1 MAYQEMLSDN
11 DQKVGRIIATTLR
24 IGSYLILMVLIL
36 YYFNI
41 LQVDNTVFRKDLVLS
56 SILLFIPTVIIEFF
70 KITKS
75 WVKYV
80 IITSMVIATVFMM
93 YHFIEDTIL
102 MAALPLAIASLYL
115 DKRLCIYTICIA
127 FIGLISA
134 YIINA
139 YSMGKVIEGTLRL
152 EQHVFYR
159 MLIGLCQLSF
169 LSFISLCISQRSVKL
184 FEKASCNS
192 NELKRNRDGLD
203 VIVDYTDTLLCARTY
218 QEVMSITLF
227 MIKNL
232 FTSVENIPKQMEGY
246 IGIRESKDSFYAM
259 SESMLP
265 KQFLVQDEEVIVR
278 VEEEWYTLPIA
289 ESEESSTVFIN
300 KNKLTMFFYS
310 KKELVVFVILHI
322 NLGKTDEVL
331 NKLMRILYRNIRL
344 AINNVKLSKDMY
356 ETQEEL
362 VRAFSE
368 ISESKSGQT
377 GKHIK
382 RVSEYMKIMAEAIQL
397 DNEEKDCLVIASMM
411 HDIGKLLIPESII
424 EKSGKLTKEE
434 FEVIKTHVKLGYKLL
449 EYSPGRI
456 MEIAR
461 IIALQHHEKWD
472 GTGYLGMKGEEID
485 YYSRIMAIVD
495 VFDALMSRRSYK
507 ESWSIDETYNE
518 IVGQSGKHF
527 DPDIVELFKEHFN
540 EFLYVL
546 MQYPDCER
554 TA

>member
-24 IGSYLILMVLIL
+24 IGSYLILMILIL
-36 YYFNI
+36 SYFDI
-41 LQVDNTVFRKDLVLS
+41 LQVHNTFFRKDLILS
-56 SILLFIPTVIIEFF
+56 SILLFIPTILVEFF

-75 WVKYV
+75 WIKYI
-80 IITSMVIATVFMM
+80 IITSVTLATIFIMC
-93 YHFIEDTIL
+93 HFLEATIL
-102 MAALPLAIASLYL
+102 MVALPLAIASLYL
-115 DKRLCIYTICIA
+115 DKRLCIYTICITS
-127 FIGLISA
+127 IGLISA
-134 YIINA
+134 NVMNA
-139 YSMGKVIEGTLRL
+139 YSMGKVIEGTLRV
-152 EQHVFYR
+152 EMNVFYR

-184 FEKASCNS
+184 FEKASYDS
-192 NELKRNRDGLD
+192 TELKRNRDGLD
-203 VIVDYTDTLLCARTY
+203 VIVDHIDTLFCARTY
-218 QEVMSITLF
+218 QEVMAITLF
-227 MIKNL
+227 IIKNL
-232 FTSVENIPKQMEGY
+232 FASIGNIPQQMEGY
-246 IGIRESKDSFYAM
+246 IGVRESKDSFYAI

-265 KQFLVQDEEVIVR
+265 KQFWVQDKEVTVSVGEEQ
-278 VEEEWYTLPIA
+278 YTIPIA
-289 ESEESSTVFIN
+289 ESKESSTVFVN

-310 KKELVVFVILHI
+310 EKELVVFVILHI
-322 NLGKTDEVL
+322 NLEKTDEVL
-331 NKLMRILYRNIRL
+331 NKLVRVLYRNIRL
-344 AINNVKLSKDMY
+344 AINNVKLSNDMY
-356 ETQEEL
+356 ETQEEI

-377 GKHIK
+377 GRHIK
-382 RVSEYMKIMAEAIQL
+382 RVSEYMKIMAEAIEL
-397 DNEEKDCLVIASMM
+397 DNEEKDSLVIASMM

-424 EKSGKLTKEE
+424 EKPGKLTKEE
-434 FEVIKTHVKLGYKLL
+434 FAVIKTHVNLGYKLL

-485 YYSRIMAIVD
+485 YYSRIMAVVD

-518 IVGQSGKHF
+518 IVSQSGKHF
-527 DPDIVELFKEHFN
+527 DPHIVELFKIHFN

>member
-56 SILLFIPTVIIEFF
+56 SILLFIPTVIVEFF

-80 IITSMVIATVFMM
+80 IITSMVIATVFIM

-127 FIGLISA
+127 FVGLISA
-134 YIINA
+134 NIMNA
-139 YSMGKVIEGTLRL
+139 YSMGKAIEGTLRL
-152 EQHVFYR
+152 EQRVFYR

-362 VRAFSE
+362 VRALSE

>member
-56 SILLFIPTVIIEFF
+56 SILLFIPTVIVEFF

-80 IITSMVIATVFMM
+80 IITSMVIATVFIM

-127 FIGLISA
+127 FVGLISA
-134 YIINA
+134 NIMNA

-152 EQHVFYR
+152 EQRVFYR